1 MQKTVWIEI
10 CVFLVLM
17 ISFQL
22 PSHAQSKKYF
32 VITGKIVPEESG
44 DGTGVIEI
52 TKNDKDKSNIEI
64 PKNGRFRLEL
74 DFFNEFSLDFK
85 YPGHFN
91 KIILVST
98 QIPQDVWERDNDF
111 PPFPMIV
118 QLFKEFEGIDKSFTL
133 KPVAKIFYGKD
144 IDNFD
149 KEGYFSDI
157 QVLEQI
163 ATAKSQAN
171 QVQKESQSIS
181 KENSQDLAARQRN
194 FDQLIK
200 EADTNYQRGEYQMA
214 LMKYQDAKNLFPDK
228 AYPTDRVAELQ
239 DLVKALE
246 ITEKQKAAL
255 EEKYKNAIARGNEF
269 FDQKQYSDAKPKYQ
283 EALQY
288 KPGDVF
294 SSRRINEIDQLLAQL
309 EKQKQYNDLIDQADK
324 NYQSKNYD
332 QALGYY
338 NQAKQAN
345 PDEKYPDSQINQ
357 INLDKQEQA
366 RLDQLDKEFNQTIQ
380 TAGNSAQQKDYLQAL
395 NLYQKALQ
403 LKPNNQLAQDK
414 IAEMNKSIVDVE
426 NEKKYLQAI
435 QLADQALASNDL
447 ERAKMQYQE
456 AIRFKAGETYPKNKL
471 AEISV
476 AEANQIKF
484 DGLVSQAEKA
494 FSDTNFD
501 EALNNFNQALA
512 IKPQDKAVL
521 KRIDDIQA
529 ILKQQLADKEYADLI
544 AQADQLY
551 RSNQLDLSASAYN
564 KALQIKKAESY
575 PKDQVQKIGSF
586 QALIKKADKSFDT
599 KDYNGSMSTYK
610 DAIAIIPGETYASGR
625 IAEIEKILEEK
636 RLIEE
641 KAKAELLA
649 YNEAIQNADQ
659 LFTAQNYDESLN
671 KYKEALSIKPAEN
684 YPKKRIKEVENIL
697 DAIAKEKA
705 RKEKE
710 YQAII
715 AQADKLMNSKDYS
728 SSKNEYQKAVVLKPE
743 DTYPKEQIKKIDD
756 TLAEIK
762 RQEEERIRQEQ
773 EKRDQEFNQAMAAA
787 DQSFISND
795 FKTAKT
801 GYQSALTI
809 KPNDPTAKDKLGKT
823 DAKLAELARLT
834 LAYNKAIDQANSQL
848 TAKKYPEAKEKY
860 QEALQYQPNEDYP
873 KRQIYK
879 IDEVLA
885 QLEAEAKLKRDFD
898 QALAQAETL
907 FKSSDLENAK
917 EVYTKAYNLI
927 PSEPVPPKRITEING
942 LLAEKARKEAEL
954 KALMDSYNA
963 AVQKADKHFGNKEY
977 TSAQLAYNEALL
989 IKSDE
994 KYPEDQLALI
1004 EKLLKEQNEQNYK
1017 TAITK
1022 ADNAFTANQFDG
1034 AISSYKEALN
1044 FKKNDPYAT
1053 NRLKEIDQ
1061 KKIEIEAE
1069 KARLKKLD
1077 DQYKALIAD
1086 ADKDFANKI
1095 WPVSKEK
1102 YQSASNLKPT
1112 EIYPKDQIK
1121 KIDDAIAE
1129 ARRLEE
1135 EKQKQALAKID
1146 QAYQAAMAQADQSF
1160 SANDFNSAKSG
1171 YENALTIKA
1180 NDAVAKEKLGKTEA
1194 KLAEI
1199 ARLTQAYN
1207 KAIDQANAQLTAK
1220 KYPEAKEKYQEA
1232 LQYLPDSDYPKQQ
1245 IAKIDELLGQLEAEA
1260 QLQRNFDQA
1269 LAEGENLLKA
1279 KELTKAKDAFMKAYN
1294 LIPSEPVPP
1303 KRISEINALLAE
1315 QARKDSE
1322 LKATMEAY
1330 LAAILKADKHFGNK
1344 EYTSAQLAYNEALLI
1359 KPDERYP
1366 VDQLAIIDDLLK
1378 KQIEQNY
1385 KDAITRADNSFNA
1398 NQLDEAATSY
1408 KEALKFKKGD
1418 QYATN
1423 RLKEIEQRKNDLVAE
1438 NNRLKILEDQYKA
1451 LIADANKDFN
1461 NKVYPDSKGKYQKAL
1476 TLKPD
1481 ESYPKDQIAK
1491 IDQILAEQQSAEET
1505 NIKYNQFIKNAEAA
1519 FKQNKLKEARDL
1531 FQSGYNLKPY
1541 EALPPM
1547 RIAEIDKMLA
1557 QLDEA
1562 AKLKAMEDA
1571 QRLAKEKADRQQ
1583 YENEIAAGDKS
1594 FTAKEYK
1601 VARLHYTSALTAIP
1615 TEKYPRDQIAKIDEL
1630 LLQEEMNKSVAQRN
1644 AAQDSLMK
1652 VKNQLFDA
1660 ALASAKDHEQ
1670 NNRYNQAI
1678 EKYNEAISIKPEQRP
1693 TIQKYI
1699 KEIEDRIQLL
1709 AKRDQDYQVAIKQ
1722 ADDYFTKADLENAL
1736 TQYKKASTIKP
1747 DEEYPK
1753 KQISLIESQ
1762 LSAREESYTAAIK
1775 NGDKAFDASDWAN
1788 AKAGYTAALEIKP
1801 QEVYPL
1807 NRLKEVN
1814 QKISEA
1820 NLAAIN
1826 NDAENKAYKE
1836 AIDKAQKLLDQDQLT
1851 GSRTQFQ
1858 VAQTLKPNEK
1868 LPAEKIAEIDAL
1880 LEKRKKDRLAQA
1892 QRELDEK
1899 YRQAIS
1905 VADVSY
1911 KEKSFPTARIQY
1923 QQALLIKPGESYPK
1937 DQMALI
1943 DKLLSEAKAAEN
1955 VVVKQT
1961 PKPVI
1966 NPEETVQSTESRA
1979 LAFQTITDYDEAVK
1993 KADESFG
2000 IKDYSV
2006 ARFYYYKASDIKPA
2020 EDYPKKQL
2028 EQIRKLI
2035 DSQLSSADI
2044 TAYEQAIAQ
2053 ADNAFAS
2060 KNYTIAKFFY
2070 YKALGIKSWE
2080 QYPKDRINEIL
2091 ALTNSLLSERE
2102 EKEYRDLIAKADE
2115 AFFGKEISIARFYYN
2130 KAGAMKKAEEYP
2142 KIKLKDIKKLV
2153 EQDQLDLANQ
2163 EYQRIVDAGD
2173 EALKSE
2179 NYSMARFNY
2188 NKALTMKPG
2197 EKYPKD
2203 QLKLIKETLDKK
2215 SN

>member
-1 MQKTVWIEI
+1 MQKTVWIGI
-10 CVFLVLM
+10 CLFLVLIFSIQM
-17 ISFQL
+17 PL
-22 PSHAQSKKYF
+22 HAQSKKYF

-44 DGTGVIEI
+44 NGNGVIEI
-52 TKNDKDKSNIEI
+52 IKNDKDKSTIEI

-74 DFFNEFSLDFK
+74 DFFNEFNLNFK

-91 KIILVST
+91 KIITVTT

-111 PPFPMIV
+111 PAFPMIV

-133 KPVAKIFYGKD
+133 KPVAKIFYGKG

-149 KEGYFSDI
+149 KESYFSDI

-163 ATAKSQAN
+163 ATAKSQAS
-171 QVQKESQSIS
+171 QVQKEAQSIS
-181 KENSQDLAARQRN
+181 KENSQDLAAKQRN

-214 LMKYQDAKNLFPDK
+214 LIKYQDAKNLFPDR
-228 AYPTDRVAELQ
+228 AYPIDRVAELQ

-246 ITEKQKAAL
+246 NAEKQKAEL

-309 EKQKQYNDLIDQADK
+309 EKQKQYKDLIDQADK
-324 NYQSKNYD
+324 NYLSKNYD
-332 QALGYY
+332 QALSYY
-338 NQAKQAN
+338 NQAKQVLPEEN
-345 PDEKYPDSQINQ
+345 YPDSQISR
-357 INLDKQEQA
+357 INLEKQEQA
-366 RLDQLDKEFNQTIQ
+366 KLDQLEKDFNQIMQ
-380 TAGNSAQQKDYLQAL
+380 TAGTSAQQKDYLQAL
-395 NLYQKALQ
+395 NLYKKALE
-403 LKPNNQLAQDK
+403 LKPNNQLTQDK
-414 IAEMNKSIVDVE
+414 IAEMNKAIVDVE

-447 ERAKMQYQE
+447 ERAKIQYQE
-456 AIRFKAGETYPKNKL
+456 AIRFKGAETYPKNKL

-476 AEANQIKF
+476 SEANEIKF
-484 DGLVSQAEKA
+484 EGLVSQAEKA
-494 FSDTNFD
+494 FSDNNFD
-501 EALNNFNQALA
+501 EALNSFNQALA

-521 KRIDDIQA
+521 KRIDDIQT
-529 ILKQQLADKEYADLI
+529 ILNQQLTDKGYTDLI
-544 AQADQLY
+544 TQADQFY
-551 RSNQLDLSASAYN
+551 QSNQFDLSASAYN
-564 KALQIKKAESY
+564 KALQVKKSEPY
-575 PKDQVQKIGSF
+575 PKEQVQKIGSY
-586 QALIKKADKSFDT
+586 QTLIKKADKLFDSN
-599 KDYNGSMSTYK
+599 DYDGSKGIYNEALALIP
-610 DAIAIIPGETYASGR
+610 DATYALGR
-625 IAEIEKILEEK
+625 IAEIDKRLGEK

-641 KAKAELLA
+641 KAKTELLA
-649 YNEAIQNADQ
+649 YNEALQNADQ
-659 LFTAQNYDESLN
+659 LFIAQKYSESLN
-671 KYKEALSIKPAEN
+671 KYKEASTIKPAEN
-684 YPKKRIKEVENIL
+684 YPKKRIKEVETIL
-697 DAIAKEKA
+697 DGIAKEMA
-705 RKEKE
+705 RKEQE

-715 AQADKLMNSKDYS
+715 AQADRLMSSKDYLN
-728 SSKNEYQKAVVLKPE
+728 SKNEYQKAVVLKPE

-762 RQEEERIRQEQ
+762 RQEEDRIRNEH

-787 DQSFISND
+787 DQSFESND

-801 GYQSALTI
+801 GYQSALVI
-809 KPNDPTAKDKLGKT
+809 KPTDPT
-823 DAKLAELARLT
+823 
-834 LAYNKAIDQANSQL
+834 
-848 TAKKYPEAKEKY
+848 
-860 QEALQYQPNEDYP
+860 
-873 KRQIYK
+873 
-879 IDEVLA
+879 
-885 QLEAEAKLKRDFD
+885 
-898 QALAQAETL
+898 
-907 FKSSDLENAK
+907 
-917 EVYTKAYNLI
+917 
-927 PSEPVPPKRITEING
+927 
-942 LLAEKARKEAEL
+942 
-954 KALMDSYNA
+954 
-963 AVQKADKHFGNKEY
+963 
-977 TSAQLAYNEALL
+977 
-989 IKSDE
+989 
-994 KYPEDQLALI
+994 
-1004 EKLLKEQNEQNYK
+1004 
-1017 TAITK
+1017 
-1022 ADNAFTANQFDG
+1022 
-1034 AISSYKEALN
+1034 
-1044 FKKNDPYAT
+1044 
-1053 NRLKEIDQ
+1053 
-1061 KKIEIEAE
+1061 
-1069 KARLKKLD
+1069 
-1077 DQYKALIAD
+1077 
-1086 ADKDFANKI
+1086 
-1095 WPVSKEK
+1095 
-1102 YQSASNLKPT
+1102 
-1112 EIYPKDQIK
+1112 
-1121 KIDDAIAE
+1121 
-1129 ARRLEE
+1129 
-1135 EKQKQALAKID
+1135 
-1146 QAYQAAMAQADQSF
+1146 
-1160 SANDFNSAKSG
+1160 
-1171 YENALTIKA
+1171 
-1180 NDAVAKEKLGKTEA
+1180 AKEKLGKTEA

-1207 KAIDQANAQLTAK
+1207 KAIDQGNSQLTAK

-1232 LQYLPDSDYPKQQ
+1232 LQYLPDSEYPKQQ
-1245 IAKIDELLGQLEAEA
+1245 IAKIDELLNQLEAEV
-1260 QLQRNFDQA
+1260 QVQQNFDQA

-1303 KRISEINALLAE
+1303 KRISEITALLAE
-1315 QARKDSE
+1315 QTRKDSE
-1322 LKATMEAY
+1322 LKATLEVY
-1330 LAAILKADKHFGNK
+1330 QAAIQKADKHFGNK
-1344 EYTSAQLAYNEALLI
+1344 EYTLAKLAYNEALLI
-1359 KPDERYP
+1359 KPDEKYP
-1366 VDQLAIIDDLLK
+1366 VDQLALIDVLLK

-1423 RLKEIEQRKNDLVAE
+1423 RLKEIEQRKSDLVAE
-1438 NNRLKILEDQYKA
+1438 NNRLKKLEDQYNT

-1476 TLKPD
+1476 TLKPA

-1491 IDQILAEQQSAEET
+1491 IDQILAEQQNAEET
-1505 NIKYNQFIKNAEAA
+1505 NKKYNQFIKDAEVA

-1531 FQSGYNLKPY
+1531 FQNGSNLKPN
-1541 EALPPM
+1541 EPLPPL
-1547 RIAEIDKMLA
+1547 RIAEIDEMLA
-1557 QLDEA
+1557 QLDET

-1583 YENEIAAGDKS
+1583 YENDIAAGDKA

-1601 VARLHYTSALTAIP
+1601 TARLHYSSALTVMSN
-1615 TEKYPRDQIAKIDEL
+1615 EKYPKDQIAKIDEL
-1630 LLQEEMNKSVAQRN
+1630 LLQEEMNKSVAQRK
-1644 AAQDSLMK
+1644 AAQDSLLK

-1709 AKRDQDYQVAIKQ
+1709 AKRDQDYQVVIKL
-1722 ADDYFTKADLENAL
+1722 ADNYFTKTDLENAL
-1736 TQYKKASTIKP
+1736 TQFKKASTIKP

-1753 KQISLIESQ
+1753 TQISLIESQ
-1762 LSAREESYTAAIK
+1762 LATREESYSAAIK
-1775 NGDKAFDASDWAN
+1775 NGDEAFDASDWAN
-1788 AKAGYTAALEIKP
+1788 AKTAYTSALEIKP
-1801 QEVYPL
+1801 KEQYPL

-1820 NLAAIN
+1820 NLAAIK

-1836 AIDKAQKLLDQDQLT
+1836 AIEKAQNLLDQDQLT
-1851 GSRTQFQ
+1851 SSRTQFQ
-1858 VAQTLKPNEK
+1858 VAQTLKPNET

-1880 LEKRKKDRLAQA
+1880 LEKRNNDRLAQA

-1905 VADVSY
+1905 VADISY
-1911 KEKSFPTARIQY
+1911 KEKSYPTAKIQY
-1923 QQALLIKPGESYPK
+1923 QQALLIKPEEAYPK

-1943 DKLLSEAKAAEN
+1943 DKLIREAKVAETE
-1955 VVVKQT
+1955 VSIPT
-1961 PKPVI
+1961 PKPII
-1966 NPEETVQSTESRA
+1966 NPEETVQATESRA
-1979 LAFQTITDYDEAVK
+1979 LAFQTVTDYDEAVK

-2035 DSQLSSADI
+2035 DSQLSSGDI
-2044 TAYEQAIAQ
+2044 AAYEQAIAQ

-2060 KNYTIAKFFY
+2060 RNYTIAKFFY
-2070 YKALGIKSWE
+2070 YKALGVKSWE

-2091 ALTNSLLSERE
+2091 ALTNSLLSENE
-2102 EKEYRDLIAKADE
+2102 EKEYRDMIAKADE

-2130 KAGAMKKAEEYP
+2130 KASAMKKDEEYP
-2142 KIKLKDIKKLV
+2142 KIKLKDIRKLV
-2153 EQDQLDLANQ
+2153 EEDQLEQANQ

-2188 NKALTMKPG
+2188 NKALSMKPG

-2203 QLKLIKETLDKK
+2203 QLKLIKEALDKK